1 MGSEKITGAHDEQYD
16 LISIL
21 YHATQ
26 GAWNYEH
33 YIEDAEKDDD
43 QELVEFIEDVR
54 DKNADIAERAK
65 ELLESRL

>member
-26 GAWNYEH
+26 GAWNYDH
-33 YIEDAEKDDD
+33 YIEDAEKKGD
-43 QELVEFIEDVR
+43 QELVDFIKDVR
-54 DKNADIAERAK
+54 DKNADVAQRAK
-65 ELLESRL
+65 DLLKSRL

>member
-26 GAWNYEH
+26 GAWNYDH
-33 YIEDAEKDDD
+33 YIDDAQKKDDQD
-43 QELVEFIEDVR
+43 LVNFIKDVR
-54 DKNADIAERAK
+54 DKNADIAQRAK
-65 ELLESRL
+65 DLLKSRL

>member
-26 GAWNYEH
+26 GAWNYDH
-33 YIEDAEKDDD
+33 YIKDAEEKGD
-43 QELVEFIEDVR
+43 QELVDFIKDVR
-54 DKNADIAERAK
+54 DKNADTAKRAK
-65 ELLESRL
+65 DLLESRL